1 VVKIMNMPDLSGGIW
16 QDAGQGPPVLNKDGE
31 WEFRTW
37 SQPDPRFVEK
47 EDEKKEEKHDEL

>member
-1 VVKIMNMPDLSGGIW
+1 MNMPDLSGGVW
-16 QDAGQGPPVLNKDGE
+16 QDAGQGPPILNADGE